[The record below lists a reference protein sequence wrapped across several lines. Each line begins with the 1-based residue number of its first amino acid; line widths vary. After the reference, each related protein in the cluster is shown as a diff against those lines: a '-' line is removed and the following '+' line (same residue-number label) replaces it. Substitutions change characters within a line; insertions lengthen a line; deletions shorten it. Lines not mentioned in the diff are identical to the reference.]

1 MTKTHERVE
10 GGSDM
15 VIRVNG
21 REFALS
27 EEECRL
33 ILLTVA
39 GDTNQDMARKFSLNA
54 STVSRRTARLLR
66 KLSLANKLELVF
78 FALHYGIISMI
89 SNGRH

>member
-1 MTKTHERVE
+1 MSKTHERVA
-10 GGSDM
+10 GGSDI
-15 VIRVNG
+15 VIRVDG

-27 EEECRL
+27 DDERRL

-39 GDTNQDMARKFSLNA
+39 GYTNQDMARKFSLNA

-66 KLSLANKLELVF
+66 KLSLANKLELVL

-89 SNGRH
+89 SSGRR